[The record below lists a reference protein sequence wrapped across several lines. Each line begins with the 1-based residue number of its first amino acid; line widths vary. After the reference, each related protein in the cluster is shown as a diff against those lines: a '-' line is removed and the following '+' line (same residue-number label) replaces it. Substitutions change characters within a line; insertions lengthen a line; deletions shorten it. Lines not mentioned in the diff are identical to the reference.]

1 MTIGMTQSVQG
12 MQSAE
17 TQFNQVAQNIA
28 REPVSSAPQGD
39 RVDLSSQAVALIEAK
54 NSFEANTTALKVS
67 DDMTQTLLKSVK

>member
-1 MTIGMTQSVQG
+1 